1 MGAAS
6 LPLTRGPTMSGIYG
20 GWRLDGDASPLYSQE
35 GVPPEGAASTEP
47 PIAPERSSP
56 QVWREGAV
64 TLGAAPTPGVPGS
77 GRGVV
82 CDGLHVIAAD
92 ARIDNRE
99 EVGRALGYGAV
110 GRPEASSHAGAG
122 GQPAGDARLVL
133 DAYRRWGRAC
143 VDRLVGAFAFAV
155 WDVLERELFLARDPI
170 GVRALYYAFQPHRF
184 FVFASAL
191 DGVLAMPEVPRTVD
205 DVRVADYLARRAED
219 PSRTFYAAVRRVP
232 PGHTLALRPGGPL
245 AFRRYWSFEVRAH
258 AGTASATSDAEWEE
272 GFRAVFEEAV
282 RCRVPEGEAGVLLSG
297 GLDSS
302 SVACV
307 AARLR
312 GGLHTFTGTFP
323 HLRGEE
329 RARSDERSYVA
340 AVAASTG
347 ATSHL
352 VPLTGCSPTDELD
365 RYVDALGQP
374 PFVCN
379 LYLIH
384 RLQRAARAAGVRVL
398 LDGCE
403 GDDAVS
409 HGFERFW
416 ELAYQG
422 RWDVFRAEAQ
432 SLADRSG
439 GNVAAAFAQ
448 FGRQGT
454 TARARAHPFRFL
466 GEVPAVAALGGVGWG
481 EALVRYGVRP
491 WLRTLMPR
499 RGSDQAVP
507 ELLAADLVR
516 RTRYREVLAGYA
528 GLGRSTVPTAQ
539 EVHRLRLAAGAG
551 ATATVLEESAALAR
565 MDGVERRHP
574 FYDVRLLNYCID
586 LPADQKLR
594 DGLTRSILRRAL
606 SDDLPQAVSRRVDK
620 ADLSIHF
627 HRTLFPAARSRA
639 ERVLGE
645 GWAVLAPYVE
655 REAARAAYERGDGE
669 TVWRILSLH
678 RWLRYTIDAPKARG
692 RSAEDAPREL
702 HPNSAC
708 HK

>member
-1 MGAAS
+1 MGAT
-6 LPLTRGPTMSGIYG
+6 LPNLTRTPPMSGIYG
-20 GWRLDGDASPLYSQE
+20 GWRLDGDASPLY
-35 GVPPEGAASTEP
+35 PPAGAAPTVH

-56 QVWREGAV
+56 RVWREDAV

-77 GRGVV
+77 GRGVIR
-82 CDGLHVIAAD
+82 DGPHVIVAD
-92 ARIDNRE
+92 ARIDNRG
-99 EVGRALGYGAV
+99 EVGRALGYDAAGYDAAGYDAV
-110 GRPEASSHAGAG
+110 GRPEAG
-122 GQPAGDARLVL
+122 GRPVGDARLVL

-155 WDVLERELFLARDPI
+155 WDVRERELFLARDPI
-170 GVRALYYAFQPHRF
+170 GVRALYYAFEPHRF
-184 FVFASAL
+184 FAFASAL
-191 DGVLAMPEVPRTVD
+191 DGVLAVPQVPRTVD
-205 DVRVADYLARRAED
+205 DVRVADYLAQRAED
-219 PSRTFYAAVRRVP
+219 PSRTFYAAIRRVP
-232 PGHTLALRPGGPL
+232 PGHTLVLRPGGPPAL
-245 AFRRYWSFEVRAH
+245 RRYWSFEVRAH
-258 AGTASATSDAEWEE
+258 AGASGAASDAEWEE

-312 GGLHTFTGTFP
+312 GGGLRAFTGTFP
-323 HLRGEE
+323 HLQGEE

-365 RYVDALGQP
+365 RYVDALEQP

-379 LYLIH
+379 LYLVH

-409 HGFERFW
+409 HGLERFW

-422 RWDVFRAEAQ
+422 RWGAFRVEAQ

-454 TARARAHPFRFL
+454 TARARAHPLRFL
-466 GEVPAVAALGGVGWG
+466 MEMPAVAALAERPWG
-481 EALVRYGVRP
+481 EVLLQHWMRPRLRALA
-491 WLRTLMPR
+491 PR
-499 RGSDQAVP
+499 RSSEAGVP
-507 ELLAADLVR
+507 DLLCADLVR
-516 RTRYREVLAGYA
+516 RTQYQDVLAAYA
-528 GLGRSTVPTAQ
+528 DLGRSTVPTAQ

-551 ATATVLEESAALAR
+551 ATATALEESAALAR

-574 FYDVRLLNYCID
+574 FYDVRLLDYCIN

-594 DGLTRSILRRAL
+594 DGWTRSILRRAL
-606 SDDLPQAVSRRVDK
+606 RDDLPQAVSRRVDK
-620 ADLSIHF
+620 ADLSVHF
-627 HRTLFPAARSRA
+627 HRTFFPTARSRA
-639 ERVLGE
+639 ERVLGGE
-645 GWAVLAPYVE
+645 WAVLAPYVD

-669 TVWRILSLH
+669 TVWRILALH
-678 RWLRYTIDAPKARG
+678 RWLHHAIDAPEARG
-692 RSAEDAPREL
+692 RSAKDARPEL
-702 HPNSAC
+702 HLSSAC